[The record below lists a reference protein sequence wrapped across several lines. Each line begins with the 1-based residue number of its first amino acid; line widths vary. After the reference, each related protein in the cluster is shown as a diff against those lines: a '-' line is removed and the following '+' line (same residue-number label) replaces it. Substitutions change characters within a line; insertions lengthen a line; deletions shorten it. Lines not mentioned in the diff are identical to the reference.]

1 MKAKIT
7 FVILQS
13 VSSKSY
19 VNAISKVYS
28 GGNDLNLV
36 AFTEGRIV
44 NIILFLYLSKFWR
57 KQKQFRF

>member
-1 MKAKIT
+1 
-7 FVILQS
+7 
-13 VSSKSY
+13 

-44 NIILFLYLSKFWR
+44 KNSLDSIIQIVEVAIWTASPFGLLIEFE
-57 KQKQFRF
+57 